1 MFHKAVSVK
10 FNKGT
15 SLEVIFQT
23 GEVKEYDMATLFDKY
38 PKLKELTD
46 RKLFL
51 SGKLMG
57 YGIIW
62 NDEIDIETE
71 TIYEDGILIK
81 EVSPYNMIAA
91 EAILKARSIRGISQ
105 KELANLTGI
114 DQSDISKLERG
125 VANPSVNTLK
135 RIADALN
142 MKLNITIE

>member
-1 MFHKAVSVK
+1 MFHKTVSVK

-81 EVSPYNMIAA
+81 EIH
-91 EAILKARSIRGISQ
+91 
-105 KELANLTGI
+105 
-114 DQSDISKLERG
+114 
-125 VANPSVNTLK
+125 
-135 RIADALN
+135 
-142 MKLNITIE
+142 

>member
-15 SLEVIFQT
+15 SLEVAFHT

-38 PKLKELTD
+38 PKLRELTD
-46 RKLFL
+46 RKLFI

-81 EVSPYNMIAA
+81 EIPPYNMIAA